1 MALMIWS
8 GLPKRVHSAL
18 RCLCCLAEAGTPL
31 QAHEIADRVAMTRP
45 ETAKVLQLLCWG
57 GFVQSKRGTKGGFW
71 LSASP
76 DQLKAGEVIM
86 FFLAHHPSEANEDPV
101 SRAIEKTNAHCQ
113 AVLKNLTLADI
124 IAGRVPCEEVP
135 PEGATVK

>member
-1 MALMIWS
+1 M
-8 GLPKRVHSAL
+8 HSAL
-18 RCLCCLAEAGTPL
+18 KCLCCLAEAAASL
-31 QAHEIADRVAMTRP
+31 QAHEIAERSGIPKA

-57 GFVQSKRGTKGGFW
+57 GFVQSRRGTKGGFW

-76 DQLKAGEVIM
+76 DQLKAGEVIT
-86 FFLAHHPSEANEDPV
+86 FFLARHPSEANEDPV
-101 SRAIEKTNAHCQ
+101 SRAIEKTNSHCQ

-124 IAGRVPCEEVP
+124 LAGRVPCDEVP

>member
-1 MALMIWS
+1 
-8 GLPKRVHSAL
+8 
-18 RCLCCLAEAGTPL
+18 
-31 QAHEIADRVAMTRP
+31 MTKP

-86 FFLAHHPSEANEDPV
+86 FFLAHHPSEENEDPV

-135 PEGATVK
+135 LEGATVK

>member
-1 MALMIWS
+1 MIWS

-18 RCLCCLAEAGTPL
+18 KSLCCLAEEGSPL
-31 QAHEIADRVAMTRP
+31 QAHQIAERIGIPKA

-57 GFVQSKRGTKGGFW
+57 GFVHSRRGTKGGFW
-71 LSASP
+71 LSAAP
-76 DQLKAGEVIM
+76 DQLKAGEVIK
-86 FFLAHHPSEANEDPV
+86 FFLAHHPSEPNDEDPV

-135 PEGATVK
+135 PEGAEVK

>member
-1 MALMIWS
+1 MIWS

-18 RCLCCLAEAGTPL
+18 KSLCCLAEEKSPL
-31 QAHEIADRVAMTRP
+31 QAHQIAERIGIPKA

-57 GFVQSKRGTKGGFW
+57 GFVRSKRGTKGGFW

-76 DQLKAGEVIM
+76 EQIKAGEVIT
-86 FFLAHHPSEANEDPV
+86 FFLAHHPSEASDEDPV

-124 IAGRVPCEEVP
+124 IAGRVPCEEAP
-135 PEGATVK
+135 LEGAEVK

>member
-1 MALMIWS
+1 MIWS

-18 RCLCCLAEAGTPL
+18 KSLCCLAEEGSPL
-31 QAHEIADRVAMTRP
+31 QAHQIAEHIGIPKA

-57 GFVQSKRGTKGGFW
+57 GFVHSRRGTKGGFW
-71 LSASP
+71 LSAPS
-76 DQLKAGEVIM
+76 DQLKAGEVIT
-86 FFLAHHPSEANEDPV
+86 FFLAHHPSEPGDEDPV

-124 IAGRVPCEEVP
+124 IAGRVPCEEGS
-135 PEGATVK
+135 PEGAEVK